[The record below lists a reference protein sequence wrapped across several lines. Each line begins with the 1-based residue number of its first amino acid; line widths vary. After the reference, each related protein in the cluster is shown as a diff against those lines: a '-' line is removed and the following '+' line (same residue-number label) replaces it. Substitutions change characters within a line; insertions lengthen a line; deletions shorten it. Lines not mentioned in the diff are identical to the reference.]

1 MRRLTLIE
9 DEGAL
14 AGGKLISVFGVKV
27 IAQSTVCNKNLQYA
41 ANILAQSLDG
51 NEDGLPDDK
60 HVITQLERHR
70 SALLIFS
77 AKGMFINS

>member
-1 MRRLTLIE
+1 MGVVMRMSDFFL
-9 DEGAL
+9 DPP
-14 AGGKLISVFGVKV
+14 
-27 IAQSTVCNKNLQYA
+27 
-41 ANILAQSLDG
+41 LDG

-77 AKGMFINS
+77 GKGMFINS